1 MAKKSKRIKGKLL
14 QEAMTPADVP
24 DSKVGDAF
32 YKLTGNR
39 HYHSLQVW
47 REDKDS
53 SPTFIYGLTLPQLS
67 AVLSDSG
74 ERKAAAKNEA
84 ATAPIVL
91 DPQQDLS
98 TKLDQLQEKS
108 RELTEEN
115 RKHRADKNL
124 QMQIFNRLTHI
135 LPGGLRAI
143 QRAIQEA
150 NSPNFYPDD
159 LPPEKAKSI
168 KAILYPSNG
177 SQKWKRGR

>member
-1 MAKKSKRIKGKLL
+1 MAKKSKRIKGKIL

-24 DSKVGDAF
+24 DSKAGDAF
-32 YKLTGNR
+32 YKLSGNR
-39 HYHSLQVW
+39 RYHSLQVW

-67 AVLSDSG
+67 GLLLGVG
-74 ERKAAAKNEA
+74 ERNAVAKIGTT
-84 ATAPIVL
+84 TAPPVINA
-91 DPQQDLS
+91 QQDLS
-98 TKLDQLQEKS
+98 AELAQLQEKIN
-108 RELTEEN
+108 ELTEEN
-115 RKHRADKNL
+115 RRHRADKNL
-124 QMQIFNRLTHI
+124 QMQTFNRLTHI

-177 SQKWKRGR
+177 TQKWRRGR

>member
-24 DSKVGDAF
+24 DSKADDAF
-32 YKLTGNR
+32 YKLAGNR
-39 HYHSLQVW
+39 RYHSLQVW

-53 SPTFIYGLTLPQLS
+53 SPTFIYGLTLPQLT
-67 AVLSDSG
+67 AVLSRAG
-74 ERKAAAKNEA
+74 ERTTAAKIEA
-84 ATAPIVL
+84 ATAPLLL
-91 DPQQDLS
+91 DTQQNLP
-98 TKLDQLQEKS
+98 TELAQLQEKLG
-108 RELTEEN
+108 ELTEEN
-115 RKHRADKNL
+115 RRHRADKNL

-177 SQKWKRGR
+177 SQKWRRGR